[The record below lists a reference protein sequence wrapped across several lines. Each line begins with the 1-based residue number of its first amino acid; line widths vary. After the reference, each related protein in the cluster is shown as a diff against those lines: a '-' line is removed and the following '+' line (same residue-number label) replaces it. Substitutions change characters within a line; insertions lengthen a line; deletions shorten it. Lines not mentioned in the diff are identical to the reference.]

1 VATRLKRPPLPLLL
15 PVLSPLSVLAL
26 ALLLLA
32 FGLGLLARSDL
43 LLPAE
48 EPLALASAGWRG
60 SWGWWLARSLSAVG
74 GPAWV
79 VGLLV
84 VVAAAVWWRRRARIA
99 VLAPMVAAGGWVASE
114 VLKRA
119 VARPRPA
126 ADLLDIGQQLDGFGF
141 PSGHAL
147 VGLLGMG
154 LAAYA
159 LLSLLPPGRLRGVLV
174 ALALLVG
181 AAIGASRAVLGV
193 HWWSDVL
200 GGWLIAAAGLLVV
213 IEGHRAQ
220 RRRAAANEGVSR
232 GAR

>member
-1 VATRLKRPPLPLLL
+1 MAARLRPAPPSLLL
-15 PVLSPLSVLAL
+15 PGLSPLSVLAL

-43 LLPAE
+43 LLPLE

-60 SWGWWLARSLSAVG
+60 SWVWWLAQSLSAVG
-74 GPAWV
+74 GPAGV
-79 VGLLV
+79 VGLLA

-99 VLAPMVAAGGWVASE
+99 LLLPMLAAGGWAAGE
-114 VLKRA
+114 LLKRA

-126 ADLLDIGQQLDGFGF
+126 AELLGLAEQPAGFGF

-147 VGLLGMG
+147 VGLLAMG

-159 LLSLLPPGRLRGVLV
+159 LLALLPPGRLRGLV
-174 ALALLVG
+174 VSLALLVG
-181 AAIGASRAVLGV
+181 AAIGASRVVLGV

-200 GGWLIAAAGLLVV
+200 GGWLIAAAGLLLV
-213 IEGHRAQ
+213 IEAHRAH

-232 GAR
+232 GAG